1 MTSRDNPFVFA
12 DEVARRHAARLAPFI
27 AVVVST
33 TGGLVSIKR
42 VGHAETE
49 GPYPAASGLAA
60 GLSANDKVLVIPT
73 GSIPVV
79 VAEIVTS

>member
-1 MTSRDNPFVFA
+1 MSRDDNPFQFA
-12 DEVARRHAARLAPFI
+12 DEVARRHVARLAPFI
-27 AVVVST
+27 ATVVST
-33 TGGLVSIKR
+33 SGGLVSIKR
-42 VGHAETE
+42 PGHSDTE

-60 GLSANDKVLVIPT
+60 GLVANDKVLVIPT